1 MAELTQ
7 IELVFHYWCQFGS
20 PVVCNKCSELDE
32 KIAHYRSLRMRI
44 TDQLTLSGLSLLI
57 EQYEAEKRELHPEPK
72 K

>member
-1 MAELTQ
+1 M
-7 IELVFHYWCQFGS
+7 
-20 PVVCNKCSELDE
+20 DE
-32 KIAHYRSLRMRI
+32 KIAHYRSLRIRI